1 MTRAAARWSGFAL
14 LLGVAACSMPVLTDR
29 EVDACKTQI
38 KLVSGFDL
46 STEDP
51 AGWSV
56 NVVNS
61 SRSTV
66 VSFEA
71 TSAHPVY
78 VCNLEENVVTA
89 IIEQRLIYQQPG

>member
-1 MTRAAARWSGFAL
+1 MTKAATRTAGIGL
-14 LLGVAACSMPVLTDR
+14 LLGVAACSMPVLTDQ

-38 KLVSGFDL
+38 RVVSGHDL
-46 STEDP
+46 SKEDP

-56 NVVNS
+56 NVVNF

-71 TSAHPVY
+71 TNAHPVY
-78 VCNLEENVVTA
+78 VCNVEDNVVTA
-89 IIEQRLIYQQPG
+89 ITEQRLIYQQPS